1 MTKRE
6 FMHTMTTATIK
17 ALKFIQDIYD
27 NEQESPEY
35 LQKQLDEKLA
45 ELEDF
50 NNRPMSAEAAS
61 DPENLASV
69 RSKKEKLYA
78 DIAQLSLRIKNEAT
92 NTPATLKQF
101 GVQEDTNA
109 FVFVFPNGIVY
120 TIDTIKT
127 EKDVPACAERI
138 LYETGEY
145 IAKVISAYENT
156 DCDNCDLIPDVHSF
170 IAALKP
176 FSFMGE

>member
-6 FMHTMTTATIK
+6 FMHTLTTATIK
-17 ALKFIQDIYD
+17 ALQFVQDTYA
-27 NEQESPEY
+27 NKQESPEY

-69 RSKKEKLYA
+69 HSKKEKLYA
-78 DIAQLSLRIKNEAT
+78 EIAQLSLRIKNEAT
-92 NTPATLKQF
+92 SIPVTIKQL
-101 GVQEDTNA
+101 GVQKDTNA
-109 FVFVFPNGIVY
+109 FVFVLSDGTVHA
-120 TIDTIKT
+120 IDTVKS
-127 EKDVPACAERI
+127 EEDVPACAERI

-145 IAKVISAYENT
+145 IAKMISVENT
-156 DCDNCDLIPDVHSF
+156 DCDTCDLSSEVHPF

-176 FSFMGE
+176 FLFMGE

>member
-6 FMHTMTTATIK
+6 FMNTLTTATIK
-17 ALKFIQDIYD
+17 ALKFIQDTYD
-27 NEQESPEY
+27 NKQESPEY

-61 DPENLASV
+61 DPENLVSV
-69 RSKKEKLYA
+69 LSKKEKLYA
-78 DIAQLSLRIKNEAT
+78 EIAQLSLRIKNGAT
-92 NTPATLKQF
+92 SKTLKQF

-109 FVFVFPNGIVY
+109 FVFVFSNGVTY

-145 IAKVISAYENT
+145 IAKVISMYENT
-156 DCDNCDLIPDVHSF
+156 DCDTCDLSPDVHPF

-176 FSFMGE
+176 FLFMGE